1 MLFVSLGKGK
11 FAIIDDDEVQRVLQY
26 KWHCT
31 SDGYAASDSE
41 RNGRGS
47 TPIYMHRLILDAP
60 AGKRVDHING
70 DCLDNRK
77 ENLRLAT
84 HAENLRNRPKSRNNS
99 TGYKGVHRM
108 RTKWRTQITIDGKK
122 QHLGSFINKE
132 DAARA
137 YDAAARISH
146 GEFAR
151 LNFPDET
158 A

>member
-84 HAENLRNRPKSRNNS
+84 HAENLRNRPKSRNNP
-99 TGYKGVHRM
+99 TGYKGVPPE
-108 RTKWRTQITIDGKK
+108 RTKMRNTITITRKTQQPGRFTSKD
-122 QHLGSFINKE
+122 
-132 DAARA
+132 
-137 YDAAARISH
+137 
-146 GEFAR
+146 
-151 LNFPDET
+151 
-158 A
+158 